1 MTQRLEP
8 EQPRLRS
15 SGPAEAGDGAPVYPS
30 ADAKTAVDGPV
41 SDPLCGVVIDGR
53 YRIERQIGA
62 GGMSRVYLGWSVKT
76 GVPLAI
82 KILERSGDST
92 LRQRSIGE
100 ARAMMQLSSNHVVH
114 ALDVGEISS
123 GQLYIVMEY
132 LDGQTLESVLQ
143 REGPIWWVRVA
154 NMGIQICNGLTAAHR
169 QKIVHRDIKPQNC
182 VLMEVDSD
190 PEHVKII
197 DFGIA
202 RDLTAEIALTKQG
215 YLVGTPEYLAPEI
228 IRGDTR
234 ANESTDIYALGVTL
248 FKLLTGRVPFQGA
261 NTLAVLDQ
269 HLEAPPLLP
278 SQVARG
284 MKIPEEVDGIVTRAL
299 AKDPATRFSSAEEL
313 ALALQAALGRQL
325 AGRPASARTVAT
337 SEVRKLQP
345 IAPAPVGL
353 PPPRQR
359 RPVIWRI
366 QYQRLAAVLSMGL
379 CFLAGT
385 LLVRPSD
392 GQPASEPAPTPDP
405 PADDPRQPPPESPA
419 SPDAPEPTFP
429 YERAKQL
436 VDAQQGYLRS
446 TCLTNAGAPA
456 AHLKFRVDVKANGRP
471 EVRVYAP
478 DPAVRTC
485 IRETFASFM
494 FDESPRGGAFE
505 YQLSNIEGT
514 LRPLSMDGDIEE

>member
-1 MTQRLEP
+1 
-8 EQPRLRS
+8 
-15 SGPAEAGDGAPVYPS
+15 VYPP
-30 ADAKTAVDGPV
+30 ADAMTAVDGPV

-82 KILERSGDST
+82 KILERSGDSA

-100 ARAMMQLSSNHVVH
+100 ARAMMRLSSNHVVH
-114 ALDVGEISS
+114 ALDVGELSS

-143 REGPIWWVRVA
+143 REGPLWWVRVA

-182 VLMEVDSD
+182 FLMEVDGD
-190 PEHVKII
+190 PEHIKII

-228 IRGDTR
+228 IRGDTK

-248 FKLLTGRVPFQGA
+248 YKLLTGRVPFQGA
-261 NTLAVLDQ
+261 NTLAILDQ

-278 SQVARG
+278 SQAAHA
-284 MKIPEEVDGIVTRAL
+284 MNIPEEVDRIIERAL
-299 AKDPATRFSSAEEL
+299 DKDPATRFSSAEEF
-313 ALALQAALGRQL
+313 ALALQAALGPQL
-325 AGRPASARTVAT
+325 EGRPAPARIVAT
-337 SEVRKLQP
+337 SEARKLQP

-359 RPVIWRI
+359 RPVVWRI
-366 QYQRLAAVLSMGL
+366 QGQRLAAVLGMGL

-392 GQPASEPAPTPDP
+392 GQPPGEPLSTADP
-405 PADDPRQPPPESPA
+405 PDDPRQPPPESPA

-436 VDAQQGYLRS
+436 VDAQQNYLRS
-446 TCLTNAGAPA
+446 TCLTNASTPPA
-456 AHLKFRVDVKANGRP
+456 FLKFRVDVKANGRP

-485 IRETFASFM
+485 VRETFASFM

-505 YQLSNIEGT
+505 YQLSNSDGT
-514 LRPLSMDGDIEE
+514 LRPLSIDE

>member
-8 EQPRLRS
+8 EQPQPRS
-15 SGPAEAGDGAPVYPS
+15 SGPVGAGDGAPVYSP
-30 ADAKTAVDGPV
+30 ADAKTEVDGPV
-41 SDPLCGVVIDGR
+41 SDPLCGVVIDER

-82 KILERSGDST
+82 KILERAGDST

-100 ARAMMQLSSNHVVH
+100 ARAMMQLSSSHVVH

-143 REGPIWWVRVA
+143 REGPLGWIRVA
-154 NMGIQICNGLTAAHR
+154 NIGIQICNGLTAAHR

-182 VLMEVDSD
+182 VLMEVDGN

-248 FKLLTGRVPFQGA
+248 YKLLTGRVPFQGA
-261 NTLAVLDQ
+261 NTLAILDQ
-269 HLEAPPLLP
+269 HLETPPLPP
-278 SQVARG
+278 SRAAQAMNIPVVVDKIVAC
-284 MKIPEEVDGIVTRAL
+284 AL
-299 AKDPATRFSSAEEL
+299 AKDPATRFSSAEEFG
-313 ALALQAALGRQL
+313 LALQAALGPQL
-325 AGRPASARTVAT
+325 AGRPASARNVAT

-359 RPVIWRI
+359 RPVVWRI
-366 QYQRLAAVLSMGL
+366 QYQRLAVVLSMGL
-379 CFLAGT
+379 CFLTGT

-392 GQPASEPAPTPDP
+392 GQPASESAPATDP
-405 PADDPRQPPPESPA
+405 PLDRQRQSPPEPPA
-419 SPDAPEPTFP
+419 APDAPESTFP
-429 YERAKQL
+429 YERARQL
-436 VDAQQGYLRS
+436 VDAQQSYLRS
-446 TCLTNAGAPA
+446 TCLTLASTPIAL
-456 AHLKFRVDVKANGRP
+456 LKFRVDVKANGRP

-485 IRETFASFM
+485 VRETFASFM

-505 YQLSNIEGT
+505 YQLSNSEGT
-514 LRPLSMDGDIEE
+514 LRPLSIDE